1 MSSTDL
7 APSASDTSC
16 CGGGDDVDEGGGSS
30 GALDSGFHQSLSSM
44 LLALHWWS
52 PSQLTFS
59 TALLAM
65 DCILVVVVKR

>member
-1 MSSTDL
+1 MSSTEL
-7 APSASDTSC
+7 APSASDASC

-30 GALDSGFHQSLSSM
+30 GALDSGFHHRLSST

-59 TALLAM
+59 TALLVI
-65 DCILVVVVKR
+65 DCILVAVVKR